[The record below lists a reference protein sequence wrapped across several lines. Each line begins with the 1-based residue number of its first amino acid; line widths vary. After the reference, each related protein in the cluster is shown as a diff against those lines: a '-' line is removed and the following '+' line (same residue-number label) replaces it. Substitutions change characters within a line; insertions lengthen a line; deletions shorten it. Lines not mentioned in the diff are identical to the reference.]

1 MISRSSV
8 RRRGGLILAL
18 FIAAAAAWAALPPIS
33 KDDLNRQA
41 THILIGDVRAVYTTK
56 KAGERG
62 FTDRLY
68 CIEVVPT
75 ALEKGEGLKE
85 GRVIYA
91 RAWTPAKRPTG
102 WLGGQGQNVIPE
114 AGKRVRMH
122 LAQAKDGGLDLL
134 EPNGLEV
141 TRVGK

>member
-1 MISRSSV
+1 MIGRSHF
-8 RRRGGLILAL
+8 RRSGGVIFTLVISAGVAS
-18 FIAAAAAWAALPPIS
+18 AAIPPLS
-33 KDDLNRQA
+33 KEDLNKQA
-41 THILIGDVRAVYTTK
+41 THILVGDVRAVYTTEK
-56 KAGERG
+56 PGERG

-91 RAWTPAKRPTG
+91 RAWTPAKRPRG
-102 WLGGQGQNVIPE
+102 WTGGQGQNVIPE
-114 AGKRVRMH
+114 AGKRVRVY
-122 LAQAKDGGLDLL
+122 LAQAKDGGLDLV

-141 TRVGK
+141 TREGK